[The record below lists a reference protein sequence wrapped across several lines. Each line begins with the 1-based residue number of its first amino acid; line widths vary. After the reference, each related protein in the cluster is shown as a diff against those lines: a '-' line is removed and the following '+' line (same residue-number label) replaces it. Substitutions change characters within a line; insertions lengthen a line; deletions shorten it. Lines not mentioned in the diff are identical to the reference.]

1 MARKNLPAL
10 PTDARALAAVRRL
23 IAVGARPEAVF
34 VRVVPRR
41 ERRRDFARRFRFRG
55 VDEMR
60 RQQQGD
66 GPPPTP
72 RPRLLDTMI

>member
-10 PTDARALAAVRRL
+10 PTGARALAAVRRL

-41 ERRRDFARRFRFRG
+41 ERRQDFLRRHRFRG
-55 VDEMR
+55 VDTLR
-60 RQQQGD
+60 RQQQAD
-66 GPPPTP
+66 LTPPPEP
-72 RPRLLDTMI
+72 GSLDRLI